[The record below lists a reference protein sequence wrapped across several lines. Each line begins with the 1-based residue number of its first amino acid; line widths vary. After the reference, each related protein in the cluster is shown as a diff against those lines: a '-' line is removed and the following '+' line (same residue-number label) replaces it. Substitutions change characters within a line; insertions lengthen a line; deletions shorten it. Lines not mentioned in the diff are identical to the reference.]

1 MFHIFILLFI
11 FVVIIFNIYK
21 YFINRKE
28 YNKNVILLSR
38 EETLSIILNDSDNYY
53 SKFTNKDLKVRNV
66 NSISEYKNKIKNSV
80 CDPNK
85 LINNKI
91 MNSINKCNEKLNKL
105 NIIHNGNY
113 KGIDLNK
120 LYNIKWKIGFIC
132 NNSYENGLPH
142 TRNDTIIIPMDIIYD
157 YTSNKLSETLIHEK
171 VHIYQKLFQKETE
184 IYLKENN
191 FEIIKQ
197 IDDDDDIRANP
208 DIDDNIYTD
217 GNTIY
222 KASYL
227 PNAVSIHDV
236 RIYNNSQKYEHPF
249 EHMAI
254 ILSEATNN
262 L

>member
-1 MFHIFILLFI
+1 MFHIVILLFI
-11 FVVIIFNIYK
+11 FVVIVFNIYK
-21 YFINRKE
+21 YFINRKQ
-28 YNKNVILLSR
+28 YYTNVILLSK
-38 EETLSIILNDSDNYY
+38 EETLSIILNDTDNYY
-53 SKFTNKDLKVRNV
+53 SKFTNKDLKVRKV
-66 NSISEYKNKIKNSV
+66 NSISEYKNKIKNAV
-80 CDPNK
+80 CEA
-85 LINNKI
+85 NKI
-91 MNSINKCNEKLNKL
+91 IKKKITNSINKCNEKLNQL

-142 TRNDTIIIPMDIIYD
+142 TRNDTIIMPMDIVYD
-157 YTSNKLSETLIHEK
+157 YTSNKLCETLIHEK
-171 VHIYQKLFQKETE
+171 VHIYQKLFQKETD

-191 FEIIKQ
+191 FEKIKQ
-197 IDDDDDIRANP
+197 IEDADNIRANP

-217 GNTIY
+217 GTTIY

-236 RIYNNSQKYEHPF
+236 RIYSDSQKYEHPF

-254 ILSEATNN
+254 ILSEATNY

>member
-1 MFHIFILLFI
+1 MFHIVILLFI

-21 YFINRKE
+21 YFINRKG
-28 YNKNVILLSR
+28 YNNVILLSR
-38 EETLSIILNDSDNYY
+38 EETLSIILNDNDNYY
-53 SKFTNKDLKVRNV
+53 SKFTDKDLKVRKV
-66 NSISEYKNKIKNSV
+66 SSISEYKNKIKNSV
-80 CDPNK
+80 CDGNK
-85 LINNKI
+85 MIKTKI
-91 MNSINKCNEKLNKL
+91 MNSINKSNEKINKL

-132 NNSYENGLPH
+132 NNSYEDGLPH

-157 YTSNKLSETLIHEK
+157 YSSNRLCETLIHEK

-191 FEIIKQ
+191 FEKIKK
-197 IDDDDDIRANP
+197 IDYDDNIRANP
-208 DIDDNIYTD
+208 DIDDNIYRD
-217 GNTIY
+217 QSTIY

-236 RIYNNSQKYEHPF
+236 RIYSDSQKYEHPF